1 MSSSAWHWPKFTE
14 ILCGT
19 MTDRERLGLPNH
31 YLQDSLLQNYSSIF
45 NQMRTLSVSELLA
58 VCTNLENQ
66 VVERVVAGN
75 LLAVLGD
82 PRIVVDKPEMLSIA
96 GGVFQIGLPEN
107 EVDQVLERCADLGLD
122 RAWIEKECPRHSV
135 QIQDFSIAKY
145 PVTNQEYCEFLK
157 QTKFDEIPTSWEF
170 RRYPIER
177 ANHPVYTITA
187 NAAFKYCQWLSLETG
202 RQFRLPTEAEWEYA
216 AAGPQGLEF
225 PWGSEFESSYAN
237 TAEAGIFQ
245 STPIGIFAAGNS
257 PFGVADMAGNVE
269 EYVSDLYKPYPNGK
283 FINDHLAQIHGD
295 YYVARGGSFA
305 RFRDLARNR
314 RRHGQNPRS
323 VAYAMGFR
331 LAQTV

>member
-1 MSSSAWHWPKFTE
+1 
-14 ILCGT
+14 
-19 MTDRERLGLPNH
+19 
-31 YLQDSLLQNYSSIF
+31 
-45 NQMRTLSVSELLA
+45 
-58 VCTNLENQ
+58 
-66 VVERVVAGN
+66 
-75 LLAVLGD
+75 
-82 PRIVVDKPEMLSIA
+82 
-96 GGVFQIGLPEN
+96 
-107 EVDQVLERCADLGLD
+107 
-122 RAWIEKECPRHSV
+122 
-135 QIQDFSIAKY
+135 
-145 PVTNQEYCEFLK
+145 
-157 QTKFDEIPTSWEF
+157 
-170 RRYPIER
+170 
-177 ANHPVYTITA
+177 
-187 NAAFKYCQWLSLETG
+187 
-202 RQFRLPTEAEWEYA
+202 
-216 AAGPQGLEF
+216 LEF